1 MKVLHAADFH
11 LDSPLAGLPADKS
24 ALRRR
29 ELRDIPARLA
39 RLAREEGVDL
49 VLLPG
54 DLLDGGRVSAVG
66 SHEELLQQSPIYR
79 EVYESQMKGDEA
91 NAS

>member
-39 RLAREEGVDL
+39 RLAREANPRYLTVVQVDRFYAGQ
-49 VLLPG
+49 V
-54 DLLDGGRVSAVG
+54 
-66 SHEELLQQSPIYR
+66 
-79 EVYESQMKGDEA
+79 
-91 NAS
+91 

>member
-54 DLLDGGRVSAVG
+54 DLLDAVSYPHLTLPTTPYV
-66 SHEELLQQSPIYR
+66 
-79 EVYESQMKGDEA
+79 
-91 NAS
+91 

>member
-39 RLAREEGVDL
+39 RLAREI
-49 VLLPG
+49 
-54 DLLDGGRVSAVG
+54 GRAHV
-66 SHEELLQQSPIYR
+66 
-79 EVYESQMKGDEA
+79 
-91 NAS
+91 